1 MSTYRRKRLLV
12 FMMALILA
20 SCNLPVEGRTARPGS
35 STPDLAQTLTAM
47 APTPENTTHSSTV
60 EPSQQPGTAASTS
73 IPNVGTT
80 PKAPVSTSNAPVTR
94 CNRAQFLGDVTI
106 PDGTVLQTGENF
118 VKKWRLKNIGTCA
131 WDQNY
136 RLVFSSGSAMNGP
149 TDVSLPKVVVPG
161 DTVDALVNL
170 KAPSTPGS
178 YTGYWKLAS
187 SAGAQFGLGSDA
199 QGALYLQI
207 KAVSPATQV
216 PGMTRVNF
224 FANATEAE
232 VAGNLDI
239 GQTRSYVLRVLEGQT
254 MMARVTSPS
263 ENVLLRI
270 YGLATGQVLL
280 ENSMGAGQSS
290 WQGRIPS
297 TQDYV
302 IQVINRS
309 DSSTNFT
316 LGIIIPE
323 NIVIPFQP
331 GSISTSLSYPIR
343 AHETHTFV
351 WRVAAGQTMNLKLTP
366 DDKSVLLAFYGYDD
380 GQPYLR
386 IEASQTSWTGKVP
399 TTQDYI
405 IQVVSMVDTNINFTL
420 DVSVNT
426 Y

>member
-1 MSTYRRKRLLV
+1 MSVYYRKRVIL

-20 SCNLPVEGRTARPGS
+20 SCNLPVEGRTARQGS
-35 STPDLAQTLTAM
+35 PTPDLVQTLTAM
-47 APTPENTTHSSTV
+47 APTLENTPANSTV
-60 EPSQQPGTAASTS
+60 EPTRQAGNAASTS

-80 PKAPVSTSNAPVTR
+80 PNPPASTSNAPVTR
-94 CNRAQFLGDVTI
+94 CNWAQFLGDVTV
-106 PDGTVLQTGENF
+106 PDGTVLQTGEGF
-118 VKKWRLKNIGTCA
+118 VKKWRLKNIGTCT
-131 WDQNY
+131 WDQDY
-136 RLVFSSGSAMNGP
+136 RLVFSSGSAMSGP

-178 YTGYWKLAS
+178 YTGYWKLAT
-187 SAGAQFGLGSDA
+187 SAGAQFGVGSDA
-199 QGALYLQI
+199 QGAIYVQI
-207 KAVSPATQV
+207 KDVSPATQV

-224 FANATEAE
+224 FANSTEAD
-232 VAGNLDI
+232 VAGSLDI
-239 GQTRSYVLRVLEGQT
+239 GQTKSYVLRILKGQT

-263 ENVLLRI
+263 QNALLRI
-270 YGLATGQVLL
+270 YGLDTGQVLL

-290 WQGRIPS
+290 WQGHLPS

-316 LGIIIPE
+316 LGIVIPE

-331 GSISTSLSYPIR
+331 GSISTSLSYPIH
-343 AHETHTFV
+343 AHETHTFL

-386 IEASQTSWTGKVP
+386 IESGQTSWSGKVP

-405 IQVVSMVDTNINFTL
+405 IQVVSVVDTNTNFTL